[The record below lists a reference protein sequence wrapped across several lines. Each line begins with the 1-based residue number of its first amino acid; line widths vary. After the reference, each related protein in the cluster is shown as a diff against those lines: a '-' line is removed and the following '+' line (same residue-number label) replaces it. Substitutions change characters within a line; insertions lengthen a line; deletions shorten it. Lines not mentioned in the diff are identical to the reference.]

1 MMTGGIGFII
11 ITVGK
16 IGLAIG
22 TAIGFSAC
30 MNWYH
35 KHGET
40 SKSRESGKRVYQ
52 SSDIRERLNHIPK

>member
-1 MMTGGIGFII
+1 MTGGIGFII

-22 TAIGFSAC
+22 TAMGFSAC

-35 KHGET
+35 KHEGT
-40 SKSRESGKRVYQ
+40 SKNRESGKRVYK
-52 SSDIRERLNHIPK
+52 STDVRERLNNLPK

>member
-1 MMTGGIGFII
+1 MTGGVGFII

-16 IGLAIG
+16 LGLAIG

-35 KHGET
+35 KHEGN
-40 SKSRESGKRVYQ
+40 SKNRESGKRVYQ
-52 SSDIRERLNHIPK
+52 SKDVRNRLNYIPK

>member
-1 MMTGGIGFII
+1 MTGGIGFII

-35 KHGET
+35 KQGT

-52 SSDIRERLNHIPK
+52 STDIRERLNHLPK